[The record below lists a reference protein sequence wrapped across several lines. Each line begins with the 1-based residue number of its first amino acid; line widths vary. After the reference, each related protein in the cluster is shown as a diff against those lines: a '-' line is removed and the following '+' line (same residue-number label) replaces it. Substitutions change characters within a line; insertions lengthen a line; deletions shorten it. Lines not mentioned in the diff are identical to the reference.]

1 MTEDF
6 LGTFMGNTNRAKVLR
21 AFFLDQSGVFTAPL
35 AAKRA
40 GLSLYAAQKEVKAL
54 EKLGILKLGK
64 FKITLGNGTNRAIEG
79 KQKEEAWMIDP
90 AFKHSAALSKFVHE
104 VSPVQYSSILKGLKG
119 AGRFIVVVL
128 SGSFMGD
135 PSRPADI
142 LVAADG
148 LNEGRLETAIRALE
162 RQFGREIRYAAFSGP
177 EFRYRLTIQDR
188 LMRDTLDF
196 PHLVLLD
203 KARLL

>member
-1 MTEDF
+1 MAEDF
-6 LGTFMGNTNRAKVLR
+6 LARFMGNTSRAKVLR

-40 GLSLYAAQKEVKAL
+40 GVSLRAALKEIKAL

-64 FKITLGNGTNRAIEG
+64 FVITLGNSNNRTIEG
-79 KQKEEAWMIDP
+79 KQKKEAWAIDP
-90 AFKHSAALSKFVHE
+90 TFKHSVALSKFVHE
-104 VSPVQYSSILKGLKG
+104 VSPVHYTSILKGLKG
-119 AGRFIVVVL
+119 AGRFVAVVL
-128 SGSFMGD
+128 SGSFVGD
-135 PSRPADI
+135 PSRPADL

-203 KARLL
+203 KGRLL